1 MRRVLVTGS
10 RNWADQEAVFNALLD
25 QWENLVVGRWSL
37 SGVGWW
43 SLWRCVR
50 ADLMTRSCRW
60 PPVESLVLARPVGS
74 ARDSHER
81 GVA

>member
-37 SGVGWW
+37 
-43 SLWRCVR
+43 
-50 ADLMTRSCRW
+50 
-60 PPVESLVLARPVGS
+60 
-74 ARDSHER
+74 
-81 GVA
+81 